1 MSIIKGRRRR
11 SLLAFGAATA
21 GLASAFVPSVAQA
34 ASDPTSPRS
43 DVQRK
48 DGVRYVAE
56 PVTAGSPAE
65 AALPPCTDFRTFLA
79 PGGVIHVPSTGAGSL
94 NCVLGQGNTGAGVK
108 QLQRTI
114 NYCYTPITMDADYG
128 PQTAARPAPVT
139 RPEPGDLAILQYT
152 SGSTRTPRGVPVSH
166 AHLAANLA
174 EGDLVL
180 CGREKDV
187 VFAAGRNVYPSDVEA
202 AVAEVPGV
210 RWGGV
215 AAFGVPAPDGD
226 RLVVAVESTGAPP
239 DAVRRAVLGAV
250 RDEVGLTPAA
260 VVILP
265 PRRLPKTSSGK
276 LRRAE
281 VRRQYECGS
290 SRWR

>member
-1 MSIIKGRRRR
+1 VDPVVLEREGR
-11 SLLAFGAATA
+11 AVV
-21 GLASAFVPSVAQA
+21 ASPGGPARAL
-34 ASDPTSPRS
+34 
-43 DVQRK
+43 
-48 DGVRYVAE
+48 VRL
-56 PVTAGSPAE
+56 GSPVEGVSLRIADRCTGVE
-65 AALPPCTDFRTFLA
+65 LGERLVGHVEVRGASVVGHYWGEPAAPARAWLRT
-79 PGGVIHVPSTGAGSL
+79 
-94 NCVLGQGNTGAGVK
+94 
-108 QLQRTI
+108 
-114 NYCYTPITMDADYG
+114 
-128 PQTAARPAPVT
+128 
-139 RPEPGDLAILQYT
+139 GDLGY
-152 SGSTRTPRGVPVSH
+152 
-166 AHLAANLA
+166 LA
-174 EGDLVL
+174 EGDLIL

-226 RLVVAVESTGAPP
+226 RLVVAVESTGAAP

-250 RDEVGLTPAA
+250 RDEVGLTPVA

-281 VRRQYECGS
+281 VRRQYQCGELC
-290 SRWR
+290 